1 MSLYL
6 KKVTDNEVLQLQTI
20 GVQTFSETF
29 SKINTKENMDK
40 YLSEKFSIEQLLFEI
55 NNLYSEFYFA
65 LLENKIVGYL
75 KINFGPSQT
84 EVKDDK
90 SLEIERI
97 YVLNEFHGKK
107 IGQFLFE
114 KALQIAQNKDKEYIW
129 LGVWEENHKALN
141 FYKKNGFLEFDKHI
155 FRLGNDEQID
165 LLLKLHFK

>member
-6 KKVTDNEVLQLQTI
+6 KKVTDNEVLQLQSI
-20 GVQTFSETF
+20 GLKTFTETF

-40 YLSEKFSIEQLLFEI
+40 YLSEKFSLEQLISEI
-55 NNLYSEFYFA
+55 NNQFSEFYFA

-75 KINFGPSQT
+75 KINFGLSQT

-97 YVLNEFHGKK
+97 YVLNEFHSNK

-114 KALQIAQNKDKEYIW
+114 KALQIAQNKNKDYIW
-129 LGVWEENHKALN
+129 LGVWEENYKALN

-155 FRLGNDEQID
+155 FRLGNDEQTD
-165 LLLKLHFK
+165 LLLKLNLK